1 MLRPTQRQS
10 YARMDAGGTTGGG
23 DMSNRPTTGWQF
35 GSMTTIMRV
44 AVMMFVA
51 MLCLVGFVGAFG
63 LLVNDR
69 KMAAAEVGEA
79 GAAAAMMAKWAVDF
93 DAAKAE
99 ASFGPLIYRDGQE
112 DLPRPSY
119 VQHYYRKSPASSSN
133 AEDPFAAMAQDQLAA
148 LSALRARNLT
158 FIINVIG
165 WRRRAS
171 LKRLVSSLEAARYH
185 GFRTRLVFHL
195 DGEAH
200 PLVKEFV
207 ENYEWPHGKTSMNL
221 HSVRLGLEAVHTFLS
236 IRYLDYVVDDCE
248 LVGCAV

>member
-1 MLRPTQRQS
+1 MIRSSQRQS
-10 YARMDAGGTTGGG
+10 YARMATETMAGV

-35 GSMTTIMRV
+35 GSMTTVMRI
-44 AVMMFVA
+44 AVMSFVA

-63 LLVNDR
+63 LLVTEKKAGTGSDSDN
-69 KMAAAEVGEA
+69 A
-79 GAAAAMMAKWAVDF
+79 GAMLMAKWAMDLN
-93 DAAKAE
+93 DE
-99 ASFGPLIYRDGQE
+99 ASITFSSPLIYLDKQD

-119 VQHYYRKSPASSSN
+119 VQHYYSKSPSK
-133 AEDPFAAMAQDQLAA
+133 EDPFAAMAQEQLDALAA
-148 LSALRARNLT
+148 LRSRNLT

-171 LKRLVSSLEAARYH
+171 LKRLISSLESARYH
-185 GFRTRLVFHL
+185 GFKTRLVFHL

-221 HSVRLGLEAVHTFLS
+221 HTVRLGLESVSILFLLS
-236 IRYLDYVVDDCE
+236 SQF
-248 LVGCAV
+248 